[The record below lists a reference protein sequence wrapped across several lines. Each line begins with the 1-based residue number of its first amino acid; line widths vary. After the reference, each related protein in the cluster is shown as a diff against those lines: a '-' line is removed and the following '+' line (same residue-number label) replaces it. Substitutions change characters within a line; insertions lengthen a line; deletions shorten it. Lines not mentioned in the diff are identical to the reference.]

1 MAAPAKIT
9 GRFFTGRDLQDRVS
23 RAGFVAEIAAHSRR
37 KPPLARQRECG
48 PRRSTPA
55 KLAGSGLP

>member
-1 MAAPAKIT
+1 
-9 GRFFTGRDLQDRVS
+9 LQDRVS